1 VEVSRNEL
9 TVVTLNTCGLPRG
22 ARLAARY
29 GVIGARLDAGDA
41 DVVCLQEVFTWW
53 HLRLLVRRMRSFPYV
68 NYRPSRIGPAGGL
81 VTFSRLP
88 VSGTAYR
95 GFGVPPRARGISGW
109 TRFRAGLKGALVTTL
124 EQPKV
129 RVVSTH
135 PMSNKDGDWSASGRF
150 YPLHRAQLAALT
162 GLLRGVAG
170 PAVVCGDF
178 NVDRDS
184 ALFGEFVTDAGLSD
198 AFEGTCPP
206 TFRAEYLP
214 AGATSN
220 CIDFILTTPEI
231 KASTATLL
239 FADKEPL
246 PSGPAWLSDHIG
258 LRATLLPRDLRRA
271 DPR

>member
-1 VEVSRNEL
+1 M
-9 TVVTLNTCGLPRG
+9 TLNTCGLPRG

-29 GVIGARLDAGDA
+29 AVIGARLDAGDA

-53 HLRLLVRRMRSFPYV
+53 HLRLLVRRMRSFPHV

-88 VSGTAYR
+88 TSGTAYQ
-95 GFGVPPRARGISGW
+95 GFGAPPKTRGISSW
-109 TRFRAGLKGALVTTL
+109 TRFRAGTKGALVTSL
-124 EQPKV
+124 AEPVV

-150 YPLHRAQLAALT
+150 YPLHRAQLAALA
-162 GLLRGVAG
+162 GVLRRGNG

-178 NVDRDS
+178 NVSRES
-184 ALFGEFVTDAGLSD
+184 PLFGEFVTDAGLSD
-198 AFEGTCPP
+198 AFEGACPP

-214 AGATSN
+214 AGETSS
-220 CIDFILTTPEI
+220 CIDFILTTAEI

-258 LRATLLPRDLRRA
+258 LRARLFLTSA
-271 DPR
+271 A